1 MSFRA
6 LVSDRSADRPVT
18 TDVQQLEES
27 SLGDDAVTVRI
38 AWSNLNYK
46 DAIALAGMQIIQKF
60 PLIPG
65 IDFAG
70 TVESSADPRFNAGD
84 TVVATGWDLSQ
95 THHGGFSQLARVP
108 ADWLVKLPA
117 AIDARSAMAIGT
129 AGLTAM
135 LSVLEIERHGVKPGD
150 GDVLVTGASGGV
162 GSVAVALLSGL
173 GYRVVASTG
182 KASEANYLK
191 SLGAAD
197 IIDRSTLSAEAPP
210 VQAERWAATVDAV
223 GGRTLVNALAQTRY
237 RGIATTCGF
246 VGGRELQGTVLP
258 FILRGVT
265 LAGIDSVRAPAEL
278 REQAWR
284 RLAADLDLAKLA
296 STTREIS
303 LGDVPAAAAQML
315 QGNSKGRTLV
325 DVNR

>member
-6 LVSDRSADRPVT
+6 LVSNRSADGPVT
-18 TDVQQLEES
+18 TSLQQLDAS
-27 SLGDDAVTVRI
+27 SLGDDAVTVRV

-46 DAIALAGMQIIQKF
+46 DAIALAGMQIIQTF
-60 PLIPG
+60 PLVPG

-70 TVESSADPRFNAGD
+70 TVEASSDPRFSVGD

-95 THHGGFSQLARVP
+95 THHGGFSQRARVP
-108 ADWLVKLPA
+108 GDWLVKLPA
-117 AIDARSAMAIGT
+117 AIDARAAMAIGT

-135 LSVLEIERHGVKPGD
+135 LSLLEIERHGVTPTAGE
-150 GDVLVTGASGGV
+150 VLVTGASGGV
-162 GSVAVALLSGL
+162 GSIAVALLSSL

-182 KASEANYLK
+182 KTTEASYLK
-191 SLGAAD
+191 ALGAAE
-197 IIDRSTLSAEAPP
+197 IVDRATLSAEAPP
-210 VQAERWAATVDAV
+210 VQAERWAATIDAV
-223 GGRTLVNALAQTRY
+223 GGRTLANALAQTRY

-246 VGGRELQGTVLP
+246 VGGRELPTTVLP

-278 REQAWR
+278 RQRAWQ
-284 RLAADLDLAKLA
+284 RLASDLDLAKLA
-296 STTREIS
+296 STTRDIG
-303 LGDVPAAAAQML
+303 LGDVPAVAAQML
-315 QGNSKGRTLV
+315 QGTSKGRTLV

>member
-6 LVSDRSADRPVT
+6 LVAERAADGAVT
-18 TDVQQLEES
+18 TTLQDLQ
-27 SLGDDAVTVRI
+27 DDILHDGNVSVRVE
-38 AWSNLNYK
+38 WSNVNYK
-46 DAIALAGMQIIQKF
+46 DAIALAGMQIIQTF

-70 TVESSADPRFNAGD
+70 TVEASSDPRFQPGD
-84 TVVATGWDLSQ
+84 AVVATGWDLSQ
-95 THHGGFSQLARVP
+95 AHHGGYAQRARVP
-108 ADWLVKLPA
+108 GDWLVKLPA
-117 AIDARSAMAIGT
+117 ALDARAAMAIGT

-135 LSVLEIERHGVKPGD
+135 LSLLEVERHGVAPGD

-162 GSVAVALLSGL
+162 GSVAVALLSGR

-182 KASEANYLK
+182 KPAEAVYLRA
-191 SLGAAD
+191 LGAAEV
-197 IIDRSTLSAEAPP
+197 IDRATLSAQGTP
-210 VQAERWAATVDAV
+210 VQAERWAATLDAV
-223 GGRTLVNALAQTRY
+223 GGQTLVNALAQTRY

-246 VGGRELQGTVLP
+246 VGGRELPGTVLP

-265 LAGIDSVRAPAEL
+265 LAGIDSVRAPAAL
-278 REQAWR
+278 REQAWQ

-296 STTREIS
+296 ATTHEIG
-303 LGDVPAAAAQML
+303 LGEVPAFTARML
-315 QGNSKGRTLV
+315 QGQAKGRTLV